1 MSATISSTGGPIY
14 FFRAHEHP
22 YGFLSQWFDAPFTA
36 ASSSSPDPD
45 PDATPLTFRT
55 AEQYMMYRKARLF
68 GDAEVAAQIML
79 AITPKEHKALGRKV
93 KNFDGTVWDAIR
105 EDIVEEGN
113 WSKFCSSKNGAR
125 WRDMLLETGDRD
137 LVEASP
143 FDRIWGIGYSA
154 EHAEANRSKWG
165 ANLLGKALVRVRERI
180 KAQNI
185 VAG

>member
-1 MSATISSTGGPIY
+1 
-14 FFRAHEHP
+14 
-22 YGFLSQWFDAPFTA
+22 
-36 ASSSSPDPD
+36 
-45 PDATPLTFRT
+45 
-55 AEQYMMYRKARLF
+55 MMYRKARLF

-137 LVEASP
+137 LVEV
-143 FDRIWGIGYSA
+143 
-154 EHAEANRSKWG
+154 
-165 ANLLGKALVRVRERI
+165 GKGVFWIDYVHR
-180 KAQNI
+180 
-185 VAG
+185 

>member
-1 MSATISSTGGPIY
+1 MSATIASTGGPIY
-14 FFRAHEHP
+14 FFREHEHP

-68 GDAEVAAQIML
+68 GDAEIAAQIML

-93 KNFDGTVWDAIR
+93 KNFDGTVWDANR
-105 EDIVEEGN
+105 EGIVEEGN

-137 LVEASP
+137 LVEV
-143 FDRIWGIGYSA
+143 GKGV
-154 EHAEANRSKWG
+154 
-165 ANLLGKALVRVRERI
+165 LGSITVHR
-180 KAQNI
+180 
-185 VAG
+185 